1 MGKYFIK
8 AASLLIL
15 LSFIITLLPEKADAA
30 SFSSK
35 VNADVLNVR
44 SKATTKSSVIGKIKK
59 GKVVTVQSE
68 QNNWSKITYDKKTGW
83 VMSNYLTYVNWT
95 GYAKVNNLS
104 IKKTASSSAKS
115 LATIKIGTAVSVKGQ
130 TGSWVNVY
138 YSSKKITGWVSIS
151 SLTKSKPATGTTNLG
166 TYYVTATSLNV
177 RASASTKAKVITTVK
192 KNASVTL
199 QQKSG
204 SWGKVKTSNGK
215 VGWVSLS
222 YLSTK
227 KLVANLGT
235 YYVTASSLT
244 IREKASTKS
253 KVITTVKKNTA
264 VTLQQ
269 KSGSWGKV
277 KTSNGKV
284 GWVSLSYLST
294 KKPAMNLGTYYVT
307 ATSLNVREKA
317 NTKAKV
323 ITTVKKNA
331 AVTLQQKSGTW
342 GKVKT
347 SNGKV
352 GWVSLSYLSTKKPA
366 VNLETYYVTASS
378 LSVRQKADTSSKVI
392 TTVKKNAA
400 LTLQQKSGT
409 WGKVKTSNGKIGWV
423 AMKHISTKKP
433 FNTKTPQP
441 VSNKTEYLVTN
452 ANTSLYKNA
461 DSKSTVLASVS
472 KNSSV
477 MKLNTNGSFTQVK
490 LTSGQIGWITSKTL
504 IVSKSVRG
512 KIIVIDPG
520 HGGSDS
526 GAIGVKLKTKEK
538 NINLSTANQL
548 AALLNNAGA
557 TVIMTRSN
565 DTFISLAN
573 RAALSNS
580 KKADAFLSI
589 HYNAAPDSPTASG
602 IETYYYQNSSLASAI
617 HGELIKA
624 TGLKDRKVKQ
634 GNFQVIKSNK
644 QPATL
649 LELGFLTNAAEERTI
664 SQTSYHKKAAQAIYN
679 GLNVYFKQK

>member
-83 VMSNYLTYVNWT
+83 VMSKYLTYSNWI
-95 GYAKVNNLS
+95 GYAIVNNLS
-104 IKKTASSSAKS
+104 IKKTASPSAKS
-115 LATIKIGTAVSVKGQ
+115 LATIKIGTALSVKWQ

-138 YSSKKITGWVSIS
+138 YSSKKITGWVYAS
-151 SLTKSKPATGTTNLG
+151 SLTKSKPAKVNANLG

-177 RASASTKAKVITTVK
+177 RATASTKAKVITTVK
-192 KNASVTL
+192 KNTALTL

-227 KLVANLGT
+227 KLAVNLGT
-235 YYVTASSLT
+235 YYVTASSL
-244 IREKASTKS
+244 
-253 KVITTVKKNTA
+253 N
-264 VTLQQ
+264 
-269 KSGSWGKV
+269 
-277 KTSNGKV
+277 
-284 GWVSLSYLST
+284 
-294 KKPAMNLGTYYVT
+294 
-307 ATSLNVREKA
+307 
-317 NTKAKV
+317 
-323 ITTVKKNA
+323 
-331 AVTLQQKSGTW
+331 
-342 GKVKT
+342 
-347 SNGKV
+347 
-352 GWVSLSYLSTKKPA
+352 
-366 VNLETYYVTASS
+366 
-378 LSVRQKADTSSKVI
+378 VRQKADTSSKVI

-433 FNTKTPQP
+433 VNTKTPQP

-461 DSKSTVLASVS
+461 DSKSTVLASVA

-504 IVSKSVRG
+504 VVSKSVRG
-512 KIIVIDPG
+512 KVIVIDPG

-548 AALLNNAGA
+548 VTLLRNAGA

-580 KKADAFLSI
+580 KKADAFVSI
-589 HYNAAPDSPTASG
+589 HYNAAPATSASG
-602 IETYYYQNSSLASAI
+602 IETFYYHNSSLASAI
-617 HGELIKA
+617 HAELIKA

-634 GNFQVIKSNK
+634 GNFQVLKSNK

-649 LELGFLTNAAEERTI
+649 LELGFLTNAAEEKTI
-664 SQTSYHKKAAQAIYN
+664 SQTSYHKKAAQGILN
-679 GLNVYFKQK
+679 GLNVYFKNK

>member
-30 SFSSK
+30 SFTSK

-83 VMSNYLTYVNWT
+83 VMSKYLTYSNWT

-115 LATIKIGTAVSVKGQ
+115 LATIKIGTAVSVKGRM
-130 TGSWVNVY
+130 GSWVNVY
-138 YSSKKITGWVSIS
+138 YSSKKVTGWVSIS
-151 SLTKSKPATGTTNLG
+151 SLTKSNPANGTANLG

-177 RASASTKAKVITTVK
+177 RATASTKAKVITTVK
-192 KNASVTL
+192 KDAALTL
-199 QQKSG
+199 QQKIG
-204 SWGKVKTSNGK
+204 SWGK
-215 VGWVSLS
+215 
-222 YLSTK
+222 
-227 KLVANLGT
+227 A
-235 YYVTASSLT
+235 
-244 IREKASTKS
+244 
-253 KVITTVKKNTA
+253 
-264 VTLQQ
+264 
-269 KSGSWGKV
+269 

-294 KKPAMNLGTYYVT
+294 KKPVANLGTYYVTASSLSVREKASTKSKIITTVKKNAAVTLQQKSGSWGKVETSNGKIGWVSLTYISTKKTVANLGTYYVT

-331 AVTLQQKSGTW
+331 TVTLQQKSGTW
-342 GKVKT
+342 GEVKT

-366 VNLETYYVTASS
+366 ANLGTYYVTASN
-378 LSVRQKADTSSKVI
+378 LNVRQKADTSSKVI

-409 WGKVKTSNGKIGWV
+409 WGKVKTSNGEIGWV

-433 FNTKTPQP
+433 VNTKTPQP

-452 ANTSLYKNA
+452 TNTSLYKNA
-461 DSKSTVLASVS
+461 DSKSTVLASVA

-490 LTSGQIGWITSKTL
+490 LASGQIGWITSKTL
-504 IVSKSVRG
+504 IVSKSVQG
-512 KIIVIDPG
+512 KVIVIDPG
-520 HGGSDS
+520 HGGSDT

-538 NINLSTANQL
+538 TINLSTANYL
-548 AALLNNAGA
+548 ATILENAGA

-573 RAALSNS
+573 RAAISNS
-580 KKADAFLSI
+580 KKADAFVSI
-589 HYNAAPDSPTASG
+589 HYNATPAASASG
-602 IETYYYQNSSLASAI
+602 IETFYYQNSSLASAI

-649 LELGFLTNAAEERTI
+649 LELGFLTNAAEEKTI
-664 SQTSYHKKAAQAIYN
+664 SQSSYHKKAAQGILN
-679 GLNVYFKQK
+679 GLNVYFKNK